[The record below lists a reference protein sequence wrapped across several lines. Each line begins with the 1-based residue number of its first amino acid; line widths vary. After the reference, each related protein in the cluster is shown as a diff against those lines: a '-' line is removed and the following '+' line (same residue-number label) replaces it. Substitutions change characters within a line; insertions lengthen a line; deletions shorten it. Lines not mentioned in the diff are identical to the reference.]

1 MAPARTKKKVSDQ
14 SVAQAKRQG
23 TTTGTQV
30 AVKSPSTPGDRSP
43 IRRRRMALSAPQK
56 QALIDNLQLEI
67 TERARRLRAQYQLQA
82 QGLRS
87 RIEIRINRI
96 PMALRKLKMG
106 DLLQKYAQQE
116 QHRIAAERPPVPAK
130 DTPRSTRQ
138 PSVPSRVMP
147 ARRGSK
153 RMSNAISGDK
163 ENEVENMDANKKRF
177 HLTQAD
183 TGRPRPAQ
191 VLSPTTSNSRLVNR
205 DRPAS
210 PIKSYI
216 ARPASP
222 FKAPNASR
230 AAAATSVLSSMV
242 EKARATRARGTR
254 KVTTASEI
262 SSSSNGTAATGRT
275 RRPVGTAAS
284 RAPAS
289 RPATRAGHRVSST
302 SETSEAS
309 AGTVVRKASTSR
321 KTGGPATRTTVMKTI
336 RKGVAGD
343 TKRAAASSKPAA
355 TTTTANATGRVL
367 RKRG

>member
-191 VLSPTTSNSRLVNR
+191 VLSPTTSNSRLCPIQHGGKSQGYSGERDQKGHHCIRNQLFIKRNR
-205 DRPAS
+205 SDWEDTTSCRHSGFKGPSLSTGYSRWAS
-210 PIKSYI
+210 C
-216 ARPASP
+216 
-222 FKAPNASR
+222 
-230 AAAATSVLSSMV
+230 
-242 EKARATRARGTR
+242 
-254 KVTTASEI
+254 
-262 SSSSNGTAATGRT
+262 
-275 RRPVGTAAS
+275 
-284 RAPAS
+284 
-289 RPATRAGHRVSST
+289 
-302 SETSEAS
+302 
-309 AGTVVRKASTSR
+309 
-321 KTGGPATRTTVMKTI
+321 
-336 RKGVAGD
+336 D